1 VTDQIGLLRV
11 QVDRFMQ
18 AYITSFDHLDY
29 QKRLDGLRAITL
41 AIGRLA
47 SLERIFASASKDLA
61 DYEEFQQMMDAI
73 PDDEFDLPGQTP
85 DGFTGLS
92 GQTLE

>member
-18 AYITSFDHLDY
+18 AYTATFDQLDY

-41 AIGRLA
+41 AVGRLA
-47 SLERIFASASKDLA
+47 SLERILASTSENLA
-61 DYEEFQQMMDAI
+61 DYDEFQQLMDSI
-73 PDDEFDLPGQTP
+73 PDEMLD
-85 DGFTGLS
+85 
-92 GQTLE
+92 